1 MKSLGFNEQQLQ
13 KMKTHPGFI
22 AALDQSGGST
32 PGALKSYGIKENAW
46 SNDDEMFA
54 IVHQMRTR
62 TNSPRIMTEK
72 DLRYGQGYRRLSG
85 CGQVSVGQR
94 SEVGRRMK
102 MSNRDPG
109 RTPTLLIWA
118 FLLFIPFNAFADS
131 PTVEIKS
138 TVDQAIQ
145 ILTDPQLRGEGK
157 KQERRKKLREAIFV
171 RFDFQEM
178 AQRSLGA
185 HWQRRTPEEQTEFIK
200 VFSDL
205 LEQTYVD
212 KIESY
217 NNEKFIYLN
226 QRIDEPYAEV
236 GSKIQTSKGEEFT
249 INYKLHRVGA
259 DWRVYDVV
267 IENVSLVN
275 NYRSQFNRIL
285 TGSTYDELI
294 SKIKAKVSDKR
305 DQMK

>member
-1 MKSLGFNEQQLQ
+1 MRNQDLG
-13 KMKTHPGFI
+13 
-22 AALDQSGGST
+22 
-32 PGALKSYGIKENAW
+32 
-46 SNDDEMFA
+46 
-54 IVHQMRTR
+54 R
-62 TNSPRIMTEK
+62 NS
-72 DLRYGQGYRRLSG
+72 
-85 CGQVSVGQR
+85 
-94 SEVGRRMK
+94 
-102 MSNRDPG
+102 
-109 RTPTLLIWA
+109 TLLIWA
-118 FLLFIPFNAFADS
+118 FLLFLPFNAFADS
-131 PTVEIKS
+131 PTVQIKS
-138 TVDQAIQ
+138 TVDQVIQ
-145 ILTDPQLRGEGK
+145 ILTDAQLQRESK
-157 KQERRKKLREAIFV
+157 KQERRQRLREAIFV

-185 HWQRRTPEEQTEFIK
+185 HWQRRTPEEQAEFIK
-200 VFSDL
+200 IFSDL

-212 KIESY
+212 RIESY

-226 QRIDEPYAEV
+226 ERIDEPYAEV

-249 INYKLHRVGA
+249 INYKLHRVAA

-267 IENVSLVN
+267 VENVSLVN

>member
-1 MKSLGFNEQQLQ
+1 
-13 KMKTHPGFI
+13 
-22 AALDQSGGST
+22 
-32 PGALKSYGIKENAW
+32 
-46 SNDDEMFA
+46 
-54 IVHQMRTR
+54 
-62 TNSPRIMTEK
+62 
-72 DLRYGQGYRRLSG
+72 
-85 CGQVSVGQR
+85 
-94 SEVGRRMK
+94 MK
-102 MSNRDPG
+102 MRNRD
-109 RTPTLLIWA
+109 RWAPTLLIWA
-118 FLLFIPFNAFADS
+118 FLSFYPFNAFADS
-131 PTVEIKS
+131 PTVQIKS
-138 TVDQAIQ
+138 TVDQVIQ
-145 ILTDPQLRGEGK
+145 ILTNPELQREGR

-185 HWQRRTPEEQTEFIK
+185 HWLRRTPEEQTEFIK

-212 KIESY
+212 RIESY

>member
-1 MKSLGFNEQQLQ
+1 M
-13 KMKTHPGFI
+13 
-22 AALDQSGGST
+22 
-32 PGALKSYGIKENAW
+32 
-46 SNDDEMFA
+46 
-54 IVHQMRTR
+54 
-62 TNSPRIMTEK
+62 
-72 DLRYGQGYRRLSG
+72 
-85 CGQVSVGQR
+85 C
-94 SEVGRRMK
+94 
-102 MSNRDPG
+102 
-109 RTPTLLIWA
+109 
-118 FLLFIPFNAFADS
+118 LFIISSFNAFADS

-138 TVDQAIQ
+138 TVDQVIQ
-145 ILTDPQLRGEGK
+145 ILTNPQLQGEGK
-157 KQERRKKLREAIFV
+157 KQERRKRLREAIFV

-185 HWQRRTPEEQTEFIK
+185 HWQRRTPEEQREFIK

-217 NNEKFIYLN
+217 NNEKFIYSN
-226 QRIDEPYAEV
+226 ERIDGPYAEV
-236 GSKIQTSKGEEFT
+236 GSKMRTSKGEEFT
-249 INYKLHRVGA
+249 INYKLHRVGE